1 MNNYTKKARSVAE
14 YTMMRG
20 VTDFSNAAQFNLYEK
35 GYSFLFIITK
45 PAFIQKLAEK
55 DTELENLANAF
66 YNILEF
72 EFKGLDG
79 IDNITADQLEFTDGI
94 NTMNAVGKVNMQSA
108 AEISLNFTEKS
119 GTTITK
125 FTDYYLRGIRD
136 PRTQAKT
143 YYGLIANGEMEAG
156 FENEVFNLL
165 YINTDNTMLQVEK
178 AYLFAN
184 AWISTSNNSIYQ
196 GTRDDITSKADIDI
210 TFQCFVLD
218 GPEVDKRAN
227 LVLANS
233 MGTGQV
239 HKVATKAGNQ
249 NTMEASVTGKETK
262 NPIVIDSSSAGV
274 YSTLRSGSVLD
285 TYIKN
290 LNPGDNSSNNS
301 TGTTGTISSTGTV
314 ANA

>member
-45 PAFIQKLAEK
+45 PAFIEKLAEK

-143 YYGLIANGEMEAG
+143 YYGLIADGEMEAG

-233 MGTGQV
+233 MGAGQV
-239 HKVATKAGNQ
+239 HNVAIKAGND
-249 NTMEASVTGKETK
+249 NTRDASQDSTASQ
-262 NPIVIDSSSAGV
+262 NPIIIDSSSAGA
-274 YSTLRSGSVLD
+274 YSTLKDGSVLD

-290 LNPGDNSSNNS
+290 MNPSDSSNNS
-301 TGTTGTISSTGTV
+301 TGTTGTISSTGAV